1 MSDGD
6 ELIPGNPGFE
16 RALAQGQFEF
26 AKTRYARTITGES
39 VKNVIEFAARE
50 RARLTEE
57 IKNLQ
62 IVSRAKWEEAMEAS
76 QRYAMV
82 LPHRVGKTWLQP
94 PTALERVGEFF
105 GSVRLYKAAAKAA
118 KEFKEAQDLLAKRQL
133 TLVNLER
140 NLRERLDS
148 QEQVVQDNLR
158 TSDGLAY
165 ALRRDPLLNLAYQ
178 HMRDVANGAD
188 GEPDAFVP
196 HSPEDLPPVRGLG
209 TPHVPES
216 QFPDEPA

>member
-1 MSDGD
+1 VSDGD
-6 ELIPGNPGFE
+6 EMTPGNPAFE

-26 AKTRYARTITGES
+26 AKTRYARTITGQS
-39 VKNVIEFAARE
+39 VKNVIEFANKE

-57 IKNLQ
+57 IKQLQ
-62 IVSRAKWEEAMEAS
+62 VVSRARWEVAVEAS

-94 PTALERVGEFF
+94 PTTLEKVGEFF

-140 NLRERLDS
+140 ALRDRLDS
-148 QEQVVQDNLR
+148 QEAVVQDNLR

-165 ALRRDPLLNLAYQ
+165 AMRRDPLLDLAYK
-178 HMRDVANGAD
+178 HMRDVANSAD

-196 HSPEDLPPVRGLG
+196 HSPDDLPPMRSVGEG
-209 TPHVPES
+209 GEPAS
-216 QFPDEPA
+216 QYPDEPR